1 MVICSEIRDHPSHES
16 QRLFQGLP
24 PLWGASQKR
33 TCYIVSH
40 PPNLLLKWSQK
51 LSFISSEKFTIKK
64 NTDNQLSV
72 FGAFGYSTAM
82 KVNVGIFG
90 PAFIC
95 TLFFS
100 YHRRLPSTR
109 VRRDFLDSRTFERSS
124 TLRNTAT
131 CYPGTFVW
139 AKRGNSEFNSIRV
152 EMRVMPVSASEL
164 HWPRLIRNHAD

>member
-51 LSFISSEKFTIKK
+51 LSFISSESSLLKK
-64 NTDNQLSV
+64 ILIINFRFLVRLDTALWWKWMLASSV
-72 FGAFGYSTAM
+72 PRSY
-82 KVNVGIFG
+82 V
-90 PAFIC
+90 P
-95 TLFFS
+95 FS
-100 YHRRLPSTR
+100 YRRRLPSTR
-109 VRRDFLDSRTFERSS
+109 GRRDFLDSRTFERSS

-139 AKRGNSEFNSIRV
+139 TKRGNSEFNSIRV